1 MKPPAGR
8 CSRSG
13 LCSQGTDAAADAAKH
28 PAAQPRL
35 RPGRSGCCGCEQPA
49 PAAADAAAAAGLME
63 SSALAA
69 FDARADDNDE
79 MQPIYLASR
88 ASLSTL

>member
-1 MKPPAGR
+1 MKPPVGR

-63 SSALAA
+63 SSALLKNNWPHLMPGPMTTT
-69 FDARADDNDE
+69 RC
-79 MQPIYLASR
+79 SR
-88 ASLSTL
+88 YT

>member
-1 MKPPAGR
+1 
-8 CSRSG
+8 
-13 LCSQGTDAAADAAKH
+13 
-28 PAAQPRL
+28 
-35 RPGRSGCCGCEQPA
+35 
-49 PAAADAAAAAGLME
+49 ME